1 MFIDGRG
8 LQPDTT
14 LQADVCIIGTGM
26 GALSAARPLV
36 QAGRDV
42 LFIEAGPVTAS
53 RRAPAALSIDNV
65 GRPFGIATSRGLEVG
80 GGTAFWH
87 GVCAPLDE
95 EDFIERPW
103 IAHSGWPIARSELAP
118 WYAQALELLC
128 GRQDEPGEA
137 FGPGSGAMCSTDVF
151 DAKTYRYRSPPFRG
165 KDILR
170 AWCGQGSARC
180 VYNATGLQLLHR
192 HGRAHTL
199 VVGSGQQRLRVVA
212 NRFVVAAG
220 ALETPRLLLNS
231 LRQPGAMQPSSWWL
245 GRNLIDHPAGYL
257 SQLRFRQPFSK
268 PPGSPGKARAEP
280 QAFPGFLLKS
290 EIQRTHQLPN
300 HAVFIRA
307 GISRHPV
314 PNRAVMSFL
323 GVRGPRDL
331 AWSHL
336 AALAVHPYILWRMLH
351 QKLGLSVRSRR
362 GDLFFMTEQM
372 PNPYS
377 RVTLS
382 ERRRDAF
389 GMPVARVDWQLGEQD
404 IAMFARY
411 HELLVASLRGHAEVD
426 ELRADP
432 LAHWSASLASAAHH
446 LGTARMGATMQDG
459 VVDRNLKVFGFE
471 NVWVS
476 DGSVFPTAGSVNP
489 SLTICALGHR
499 LGAQLGQQGLVPD
512 ALREQVDYRDAGDDQ
527 PETGNGGQVEAL
539 AVDDPADR

>member
-8 LQPDTT
+8 LQPGTT
-14 LQADVCIIGTGM
+14 LRADICIVGTGM

-53 RRAPAALSIDNV
+53 RRAPAAVPIDNV

-95 EDFIERPW
+95 EDFLERPW
-103 IAHSGWPIARSELAP
+103 IAHSGWPIARSELGP

-128 GRQDEPGEA
+128 GRQDAPSEAPGL
-137 FGPGSGAMCSTDVF
+137 GNGAMGGTGVF

-165 KDILR
+165 KDVLR
-170 AWCGQGSARC
+170 GWCAQGSARC
-180 VYNATGLQLLHR
+180 VYNATALQLLHR

-231 LRQPGAMQPSSWWL
+231 LHQPGATQPSSWWL

-257 SQLRFRQPFSK
+257 SQVRFRAPFSN
-268 PPGSPGKARAEP
+268 PPGSPDKAQARL
-280 QAFPGFLLKS
+280 QAFPGFLLKG
-290 EIQRTHQLPN
+290 EIQRFHRLPN
-300 HAVFIRA
+300 HAVFVRK
-307 GISRHPV
+307 GFSRHPV
-314 PNRAVMSFL
+314 PNGAMMSFL
-323 GVRGPRDL
+323 GVRGARDL

-336 AALAVHPYILWRMLH
+336 AALAAHPYILWRMLH
-351 QKLGLSVRSRR
+351 QKLGLGAGSRR
-362 GDLFFMTEQM
+362 GDLFFMTEQL
-372 PNPYS
+372 PNPHS
-377 RVTLS
+377 RVSLS
-382 ERRRDAF
+382 ERRHDAF
-389 GMPVARVDWQLGEQD
+389 GLPVARVDWQLGEQD

-411 HELLVASLRGHAEVD
+411 HALLAASLRGHAEVHD
-426 ELRADP
+426 FRADP
-432 LAHWSASLASAAHH
+432 LARWNGSCASAAHH

-459 VVDRNLKVFGFE
+459 VVDRDLKVFGFE

-489 SLTICALGHR
+489 SLTICALGLR
-499 LGAQLGQQGLVPD
+499 LGAQLGRQGPAPGACGKQID
-512 ALREQVDYRDAGDDQ
+512 HCGAGDGRQD
-527 PETGNGGQVEAL
+527 GAL
-539 AVDDPADR
+539 AVGGRADR